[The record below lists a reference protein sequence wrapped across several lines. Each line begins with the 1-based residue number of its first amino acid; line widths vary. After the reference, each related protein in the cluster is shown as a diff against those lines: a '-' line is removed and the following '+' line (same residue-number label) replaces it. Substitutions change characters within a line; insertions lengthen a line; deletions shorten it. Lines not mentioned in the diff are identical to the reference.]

1 MDVGVGLQGNLS
13 TEELMLLNWSWRTLL
28 RVPWTVRG
36 SKQSI
41 LKEIIPEYSLQG
53 LILKQKLILL
63 SPDAKNWLIGKHPD
77 AGKG

>member
-1 MDVGVGLQGNLS
+1 MDVRVGLQGNLS

-28 RVPWTVRG
+28 RVPWTARG

-41 LKEIIPEYSLQG
+41 IKEIIPEYSLQG
-53 LILKQKLILL
+53 LILKQKLILF
-63 SPDAKNWLIGKHPD
+63 SPDAKNWLIGKHSD